1 MRASNDFCSSVG
13 GRVVARSS
21 QHGPAGDRRGILGAW
36 GYDRWMAGL
45 DRSVP
50 DEVFCPLLGLAAD
63 RRSHFAYPHPV
74 HRCFASGRPKT
85 TDASRQTTY
94 CLSPVYPACDR
105 YKSQDVRQAAGVV
118 EVQPD
123 RTPVTSVEGL
133 GTVIHVLRDGDT
145 LARIAAVY
153 GLTVEQIETA
163 NGLAA
168 GDGLAPGSRLV
179 IPLGPTSAGLPGP
192 RPTSRRRGEGSS

>member
-1 MRASNDFCSSVG
+1 ME
-13 GRVVARSS
+13 
-21 QHGPAGDRRGILGAW
+21 
-36 GYDRWMAGL
+36 
-45 DRSVP
+45 P
-50 DEVFCPLLGLAAD
+50 DEFDMHAEEQLWPTIEEPETWEEPSEDDL
-63 RRSHFAYPHPV
+63 
-74 HRCFASGRPKT
+74 
-85 TDASRQTTY
+85 TDAE
-94 CLSPVYPACDR
+94 A
-105 YKSQDVRQAAGVV
+105 
-118 EVQPD
+118 
-123 RTPVTSVEGL
+123 
-133 GTVIHVLRDGDT
+133 DGDT